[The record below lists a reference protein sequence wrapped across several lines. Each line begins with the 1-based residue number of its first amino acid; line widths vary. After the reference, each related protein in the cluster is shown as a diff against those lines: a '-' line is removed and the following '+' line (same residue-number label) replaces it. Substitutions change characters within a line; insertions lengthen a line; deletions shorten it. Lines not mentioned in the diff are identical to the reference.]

1 MTTKL
6 HQDIA
11 SSGSA
16 DAPTRSLAADASPL
30 SSARTYKR
38 EEQSMGV
45 LNLDEKGEADRRP
58 AGPPREFT
66 LVRDGNLPSIAD
78 LENILREMGRQ
89 AQQRGIHDC
98 QIGVPVIEGGSAFL
112 RDGACAMELATY
124 ARAYVNEWHRSNGHD
139 DLIGEPDLVEIFCH
153 HFEAVQ

>member
-16 DAPTRSLAADASPL
+16 DAPTRSLAADVPP
-30 SSARTYKR
+30 SSAIAET
-38 EEQSMGV
+38 EEDVKDKST
-45 LNLDEKGEADRRP
+45 LAEADRRP

-66 LVRDGNLPSIAD
+66 LVRDGHHLPSIAD

-89 AQQRGIHDC
+89 AKQRGIHDC

-139 DLIGEPDLVEIFCH
+139 DLTGEPGLVEIFRH
-153 HFEAVQ
+153 YFAEVVQ

>member
-6 HQDIA
+6 HQPFA

-16 DAPTRSLAADASPL
+16 DAPTRSLAVDVTP
-30 SSARTYKR
+30 SSTGRT
-38 EEQSMGV
+38 EE
-45 LNLDEKGEADRRP
+45 DEKNNRLLAEVDRSP

-66 LVRDGNLPSIAD
+66 LVRDGHLPSTAD

-98 QIGVPVIEGGSAFL
+98 QIGIPVIEGGSAFL

-139 DLIGEPDLVEIFCH
+139 DLIGDPDLVEIFRRY
-153 HFEAVQ
+153 FAEVGQ

>member
-6 HQDIA
+6 QPFA
-11 SSGSA
+11 SSGLSPTRP
-16 DAPTRSLAADASPL
+16 DAPTRTLAADVPP
-30 SSARTYKR
+30 SSVIAET
-38 EEQSMGV
+38 E
-45 LNLDEKGEADRRP
+45 DEKNSRLLAEADRRP

-98 QIGVPVIEGGSAFL
+98 QIGIPVIEGGSAFL

-139 DLIGEPDLVEIFCH
+139 DLIGEPDLVEIFRRH
-153 HFEAVQ
+153 YHAEAVQ